1 VVQKWFLPSLSEI
14 LTQPEQT
21 GLNEQVAQQD
31 ATSCK
36 TKEHDTAVA
45 KAQREWSSAIASLEQ
60 LLLEAIAPSDAADCH
75 QSSLQGLIIAGP
87 APVLCHP
94 DLLTH
99 FQTGIF
105 TYESFNPLTW
115 MPFLLPPATT
125 SQTKQITSTAYEL
138 PLLPGDPLTKE
149 QFCVIFTKS
158 FSLVMAAGKNQHG
171 IRAFRF
177 SFDPNDVQKVWASLY
192 PRMLLTS
199 SHQLSQLETFVQQ
212 FAPQTPD
219 YRTVMQFSRLLLQNL
234 PEPPQAEQIDTISV
248 PCERLIAQSEATQSG
263 SNTFPPLRHSIATSK
278 QEISTGKT
286 LQKQQQPSFNQNKQ
300 PHWQPMVKNEER
312 GIKKIPNSEEAT
324 PDVELLQALTHEI
337 RTPLTTIRTL
347 TKLLLKRRDLAA
359 EVKRRLEIIDH
370 ECTEQINRM
379 ELIFRAAELETAAVK
394 QMSVNLTSMSLAQIF
409 GQSIPRWEKQAQRR
423 DLTLDVIL
431 PQQLPTVVS
440 NPNLLDQV
448 LTGLME
454 SFTRSLPTGSHIQL
468 HVTPAGNQL
477 KLQFQSQPDPAKTG
491 SSPEYSQASCST
503 VKSIG
508 QLLMFQPETGSL
520 SLNLNVTKNL
530 FQALGGK
537 LIVRQRPQEG
547 EVMTIFL
554 PLEVSQTGKCERRDI
569 FVKK

>member
-1 VVQKWFLPSLSEI
+1 MPS
-14 LTQPEQT
+14 
-21 GLNEQVAQQD
+21 
-31 ATSCK
+31 
-36 TKEHDTAVA
+36 
-45 KAQREWSSAIASLEQ
+45 
-60 LLLEAIAPSDAADCH
+60 
-75 QSSLQGLIIAGP
+75 
-87 APVLCHP
+87 
-94 DLLTH
+94 
-99 FQTGIF
+99 
-105 TYESFNPLTW
+105 
-115 MPFLLPPATT
+115 LLPPAT
-125 SQTKQITSTAYEL
+125 SCQTQQMTSTAYEL
-138 PLLPGDPLTKE
+138 PLLPGDPLTTE
-149 QFCVIFTKS
+149 QFCVVFSHS
-158 FSLVMAAGKNQHG
+158 FSLVMAAGENQHG

-177 SFDPNDVQKVWASLY
+177 SFDPEDVQQAWASLY

-199 SHQLSQLETFVQQ
+199 SHQLRHLEALVQK
-212 FAPQTPD
+212 FPPQTPD
-219 YRTVMQFSRLLLQNL
+219 YRTVMQFSRLLLNNL
-234 PEPPQAEQIDTISV
+234 PASPPAEQIDTISV
-248 PCERLIAQSEATQSG
+248 PCEHLIASRELTQSG
-263 SNTFPPLRHSIATSK
+263 SNSGKSHHHSPKTDATVRNFRQQLSLNGDEPPS
-278 QEISTGKT
+278 
-286 LQKQQQPSFNQNKQ
+286 
-300 PHWQPMVKNEER
+300 WQPMVKTEDR
-312 GIKKIPNSEEAT
+312 GVKKISKLEEAT

-347 TKLLLKRRDLAA
+347 TKLLLKRRDLVP

-379 ELIFRAAELETAAVK
+379 ELIFRAVELETAAVK

-409 GQSIPRWEKQAQRR
+409 GQSIPRWQKQAQRR

-440 NPNLLDQV
+440 NPNLLEQV

-477 KLQFQSQPDPAKTG
+477 KLQFQSQPDASKTG
-491 SSPEYSQASCST
+491 NPLEGTQASDST

-508 QLLMFQPETGSL
+508 QLLIFQPETGSL

-537 LIVRQRPQEG
+537 LIVRQRPQER

-554 PLEVSQTGKCERRDI
+554 PLEVSQSGKRESRDF

>member
-1 VVQKWFLPSLSEI
+1 
-14 LTQPEQT
+14 
-21 GLNEQVAQQD
+21 
-31 ATSCK
+31 
-36 TKEHDTAVA
+36 
-45 KAQREWSSAIASLEQ
+45 
-60 LLLEAIAPSDAADCH
+60 
-75 QSSLQGLIIAGP
+75 
-87 APVLCHP
+87 
-94 DLLTH
+94 
-99 FQTGIF
+99 
-105 TYESFNPLTW
+105 

-125 SQTKQITSTAYEL
+125 CQTKQITSTAYEL

-149 QFCVIFTKS
+149 QFCVIFTNS
-158 FSLVMAAGKNQHG
+158 FSLVMAAGKNNHG
-171 IRAFRF
+171 MPAFRF
-177 SFDPNDVQKVWASLY
+177 SFDPKDVQKAWASLY
-192 PRMLLTS
+192 PRILLTS
-199 SHQLSQLETFVQQ
+199 SHQLDHIETLVQK

-234 PEPPQAEQIDTISV
+234 PAQSKTEQIDTISV
-248 PCERLIAQSEATQSG
+248 PCEHLIAQSELTESG
-263 SNTFPPLRHSIATSK
+263 SNIFKSPHHSIKTSK
-278 QEISTGKT
+278 QAIATGTT
-286 LQKQQQPSFNQNKQ
+286 LQNKQQPSFNQDEQ

-312 GIKKIPNSEEAT
+312 GVKKIANSEEAT

-347 TKLLLKRRDLAA
+347 TKLLLKRRDLAP

-394 QMSVNLTSMSLAQIF
+394 QKSVNLTSMSLAQIF
-409 GQSIPRWEKQAQRR
+409 GQSIPRWQKQAQRR

-454 SFTRSLPTGSHIQL
+454 NFTRSLPTGSHIQL

-477 KLQFQSQPDPAKTG
+477 KLQFQSQPDPSHTG
-491 SSPEYSQASCST
+491 NSLEDSQASCPT

-537 LIVRQRPQEG
+537 LIVRQRPQEA

-554 PLEVSQTGKCERRDI
+554 PLEVSQSDNCHPRDF